1 VPQSGSEA
9 NRRILVSQ
17 HRRAAYNE
25 LWQLLTRKLDRVVV
39 LAVLSFAR
47 GGPARKRGILP
58 AQETTLRTQPPITR
72 RPPRGAEQPRRRRRL
87 RPLVGAASCVVALLV
102 SPAAEAARGAPRPDP
117 AKLWRNF
124 PLETER
130 SNRETPARGGST
142 AGADARTVANEADDK
157 GGGSFV
163 TILTAAMVLAG
174 VLLMLTVM
182 IRELGFAHLFRRRA
196 RRRAGDLYA
205 APPGDSNLH
214 KRTASEADDH
224 DADRGQGKTA
234 PTDVDESASQSS
246 RATGEISAP
255 APRRGARGTLE
266 GRLDPYIARERKT
279 AEATPENGRVK
290 PPPRMGTPADDEL
303 EILKEKLG
311 KPVAPVDDRRE
322 VEVETLR
329 IKLGGERA
337 RKSKTTAGNL
347 SKAKLAASGSPKGL
361 RREPVETTEATREPA
376 DRPSTAGRPGGFDVD
391 MRGAGVDERL
401 KPRAVHLAA
410 APASKGPAPPSG
422 LAGAGAPEQ
431 LVLLEQHPASK
442 CHIVWSRGFLKS
454 VFRAVART
462 ATGDSVLAESPR
474 FRWNKADPPPQITQA
489 VHAHRV
495 LLEVLERDGWF
506 VARPGEH
513 WYALELE
520 CPQKR
525 RRRKA
530 SGDEAA

>member
-1 VPQSGSEA
+1 M
-9 NRRILVSQ
+9 
-17 HRRAAYNE
+17 
-25 LWQLLTRKLDRVVV
+25 
-39 LAVLSFAR
+39 
-47 GGPARKRGILP
+47 
-58 AQETTLRTQPPITR
+58 
-72 RPPRGAEQPRRRRRL
+72 RRL
-87 RPLVGAASCVVALLV
+87 VGSAFCVLALLV

-142 AGADARTVANEADDK
+142 AGADARTVANEADEKD
-157 GGGSFV
+157 GGLFV
-163 TILTAAMVLAG
+163 MILTATTVLA
-174 VLLMLTVM
+174 VLLVLILM

-196 RRRAGDLYA
+196 RRRAADLYA
-205 APPGDSNLH
+205 APPGDWNLH
-214 KRTASEADDH
+214 QRTTSEAGDP

-234 PTDVDESASQSS
+234 PIDVDESASQSS

-255 APRRGARGTLE
+255 ARQRGVRGTLE
-266 GRLDPYIARERKT
+266 GRLDPYIARERSRKT

-290 PPPRMGTPADDEL
+290 PPRHVGTPADDEL
-303 EILKEKLG
+303 EVLKVKLG

-329 IKLGGERA
+329 TKLSGERA

-347 SKAKLAASGSPKGL
+347 SQAKLAAPGSPKGL
-361 RREPVETTEATREPA
+361 RREPVEATEATREPA
-376 DRPSTAGRPGGFDVD
+376 DRPSTAGRPRGFDVE
-391 MRGAGVDERL
+391 MRDAGVDERL
-401 KPRAVHLAA
+401 KPRAVDLAA

-422 LAGAGAPEQ
+422 LAAAGAPER
-431 LVLLEQHPASK
+431 LLSLEQHHASK

-462 ATGDSVLAESPR
+462 ATGDVSVLAESPR

-495 LLEVLERDGWF
+495 LLDVLERDGWS